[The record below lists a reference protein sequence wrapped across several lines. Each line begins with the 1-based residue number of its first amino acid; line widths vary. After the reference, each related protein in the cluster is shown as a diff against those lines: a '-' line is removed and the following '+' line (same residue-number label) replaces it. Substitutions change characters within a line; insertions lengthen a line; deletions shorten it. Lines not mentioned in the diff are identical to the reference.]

1 MDGSG
6 IHAKD
11 SKDLP
16 VVVLV
21 SGRESLA
28 RVLRKGLRHKI
39 EYAVTVVGGTEQAMA
54 AVSDTAPVAVFVEIG
69 IADEP
74 VIGEF
79 VRQIRAD
86 DTWSSV
92 PLVAIKKPDG
102 FNHECRPKSSP
113 VDQSGSSINDFDL
126 TVTEPL
132 SVSDL
137 RLAIHQLARDL
148 DGMGERASAASQTLR
163 EQDRDQAE
171 LWRFIGHDLRGPLTV
186 IKSSLSMLA
195 RFNRTSPSAELIEAA
210 SDATTR
216 LANMVD
222 NLVFG
227 SHPDDEPAT
236 LDGTQTNDLF
246 ELTDVVREIL
256 PGLQI
261 ARDVREATLKT
272 EIPDAGITVHGNRA
286 LIKAALVNAFLNAA
300 EHSPIDGAVRVSAYR
315 QDDMAVVAV
324 ADDGVLV
331 PADVSERVF
340 ERESLVRLKARGTR
354 IGRGLDLVVLR
365 EITERHDG
373 VVAVEVSDNGRHVL
387 KLKLPFA

>member
-1 MDGSG
+1 
-6 IHAKD
+6 
-11 SKDLP
+11 
-16 VVVLV
+16 
-21 SGRESLA
+21 
-28 RVLRKGLRHKI
+28 
-39 EYAVTVVGGTEQAMA
+39 
-54 AVSDTAPVAVFVEIG
+54 
-69 IADEP
+69 
-74 VIGEF
+74 
-79 VRQIRAD
+79 
-86 DTWSSV
+86 
-92 PLVAIKKPDG
+92 
-102 FNHECRPKSSP
+102 
-113 VDQSGSSINDFDL
+113 
-126 TVTEPL
+126 
-132 SVSDL
+132 
-137 RLAIHQLARDL
+137 
-148 DGMGERASAASQTLR
+148 
-163 EQDRDQAE
+163 
-171 LWRFIGHDLRGPLTV
+171 
-186 IKSSLSMLA
+186 MLA

-261 ARDVREATLKT
+261 ALDVREATLKT

-340 ERESLVRLKARGTR
+340 ERESLVRLKASGTR